1 MTTEERLFERLD
13 RIEARLERLDHI
25 EAQLSPVSETAM
37 KINELRNDL
46 LPLSGQATRLL
57 IRELEDVEAAFQL
70 EDLLPLFKR
79 MLQSVKDITFAL
91 NQLESVVD
99 FVTTIEPLLK
109 STVPQVIDYLDDL
122 EQRGVLRVV
131 KSMLDIRAKIA
142 TSYSSDDMD
151 QIGEGA
157 VAALGL
163 AKKFSD
169 PQAMAFWETL
179 SQLPSKVDLAK
190 AKPVGPFG
198 LIGAL
203 SGAQAREG
211 LGILMELTRAMGAL
225 KNGTTTAA
233 AVK

>member
-1 MTTEERLFERLD
+1 MTTDERLLERLD
-13 RIEARLERLDHI
+13 RIEARLERLDSI
-25 EAQLSPVSETAM
+25 EAQLAPVSDTAM

-46 LPLSGQATRLL
+46 IPLSGQATRLL
-57 IRELEDVEAAFQL
+57 VRELEDVEAAFQL

-91 NQLESVVD
+91 NQLESIVD

-109 STVPQVIDYLDDL
+109 STVPQVIDYLDEL
-122 EQRGVLRVV
+122 EQRGILRVI
-131 KSMLDIRAKIA
+131 KSMLDVRAKIA
-142 TSYSSDDMD
+142 TAYSPEDMD

-179 SQLPSKVDLAK
+179 SKLPAKVDLAK

-198 LIGAL
+198 LLGAL
-203 SGAQAREG
+203 SGTQAREG

-225 KNGTTTAA
+225 KNEAP
-233 AVK
+233 AVAD